1 MMWCL
6 RMTLS
11 IVMLMS
17 FMALAPRAQAQDPNS
32 CATPQDAVYGLLYW
46 LQPERYD
53 PQRAAACLDRSQLK
67 DPATQ
72 GPQLAVN
79 FKKVIDARGLYVKL
93 EAIPSEADYKDSA
106 GKHRYDFLARDLPMI
121 VYAREGDEWRLTAQ
135 SLAEVPALYGATF
148 NEGLERLVTALPP
161 VFTQKV
167 FGVAW
172 WQLLGLVLLLV
183 VAWLFRVLAI
193 GVLRVLIRQ
202 FMKRFSWLEHLYG
215 HVKGPVGGLA
225 LGATLIYVQPELQL
239 PVVMS
244 ATLMSIGRLS
254 AALSLLGL
262 AFVLIDAFVD
272 GMARRAEGTESRMD
286 DQLMP
291 LLRKTLKVVVGVVG
305 MLWILESFDV
315 DVTSLIA
322 TASVASLG
330 VALAAKDTVANVFG
344 SVMVFI
350 DKPFQIGDYV
360 TVGGVSGTVEEV
372 GFRSSRLRT
381 PTGSIITIPN
391 ARMTDSQVENL
402 GERPNRRY
410 DTAVGLTYDTPPD
423 RVQAFCAG
431 VVEIIEAH
439 PLTLKDKNIVR
450 FVSFGASS
458 LDIQVRCWFD
468 TTSLDEE
475 AVAKHQL
482 NMEILRF
489 AEALGVAFAFPSQ
502 SVYLEGTPEHPASTV
517 GSIDE
522 APMEIARSFGSSG
535 SRGMVSRWA

>member
-1 MMWCL
+1 MM
-6 RMTLS
+6 RRLS
-11 IVMLMS
+11 I
-17 FMALAPRAQAQDPNS
+17 ALHLVILTGLTALTPQALAQDPNS

-53 PQRAAACLDRSQLK
+53 PQRAAVCQDRSELT
-67 DPATQ
+67 DPGAQ
-72 GPQLAVN
+72 GPELAVK
-79 FKKVIDARGLYVKL
+79 FKKIIDARGFYVKL
-93 EAIPSEADYKDSA
+93 ESIPSEANYKDAS

-121 VYAREGDEWRLTAQ
+121 VYEKEGDVWRLSAQ
-135 SLAEVPALYGATF
+135 SLAAVPGLYGATF
-148 NEGLERLVTALPP
+148 NEGLERLVATLPP
-161 VFTQKV
+161 VFAEQV
-167 FGVAW
+167 LGIAW
-172 WQLLGLVLLLV
+172 WQFIGLALLLV

-193 GVLRVLIRQ
+193 AALRVVIKQL
-202 FMKRFSWLEHLYG
+202 MKRFSWLKHLYG
-215 HVKGPVGGLA
+215 HLKGPVGGLA

-239 PVVMS
+239 PVVLA

-262 AFVLIDAFVD
+262 AFVLIDAFAD
-272 GMARRAEGTESRMD
+272 GMERRAEGTESRMD
-286 DQLMP
+286 DQLIP

-305 MLWILESFDV
+305 LLWILESFDV

-350 DKPFQIGDYV
+350 DKPFQIGDFV

-431 VVEIIEAH
+431 VVEIIEGH
-439 PLTLKDKNIVR
+439 PLTVKEQNVVR
-450 FVSFGASS
+450 FVSFGGSS

-468 TTSLDEE
+468 TTSFDQEV
-475 AVAKHQL
+475 VAKHQL
-482 NMEILRF
+482 NMEILRL

-517 GSIDE
+517 GSIEE
-522 APMEIARSFGSSG
+522 APMEIARSFGPSG
-535 SRGMVSRWA
+535 GRGMVASWR

>member
-1 MMWCL
+1 MKRYVTHTW
-6 RMTLS
+6 
-11 IVMLMS
+11 IGA
-17 FMALAPRAQAQDPNS
+17 ALLALLAISPAASAQDPNS
-32 CATPQDAVYGLLYW
+32 CASPRDAVYGLLYW
-46 LQPERYD
+46 LQPEQYD
-53 PQRAAACLDRSQLK
+53 PPRAAACQDRSQLT
-67 DPATQ
+67 DPAVE
-72 GPQLAVN
+72 GPELAVKL
-79 FKKVIDARGLYVKL
+79 KKVIDARGFYIKL
-93 EAIPSEADYKDSA
+93 DSIPEATDYKDQG
-106 GKHRYDFLARDLPMI
+106 GKHRFDFLARELPEI
-121 VYAREGDEWRLTAQ
+121 VYEKSGDGWRLTSA
-135 SLAEVPALYGATF
+135 SLAEIPALYGATF
-148 NEGLERLVTALPP
+148 NEGLERLVAQLPP
-161 VFTQKV
+161 VFLQEL
-167 FGVAW
+167 FGIAV
-172 WQLLGLVLLLV
+172 WQLIGLVLLLV
-183 VAWLFRVLAI
+183 VAWIFRILAVAI
-193 GVLRVLIRQ
+193 LRLLIKQ
-202 FMKRFSWLEHLYG
+202 LMKRLPWLEHLYG
-215 HVKGPVGGLA
+215 HLKGPVGALA

-239 PVVMS
+239 PVVLA

-262 AFVLIDAFVD
+262 AFVLIDAFAD
-272 GMARRAEGTESRMD
+272 GLERRAASTESRMD
-286 DQLMP
+286 DQLIP

-305 MLWILESFDV
+305 LLWILESFDV

-381 PTGSIITIPN
+381 PTGSVITIPN

-423 RVQAFCAG
+423 RLQAFCAG

-439 PLTLKDKNIVR
+439 PLTVKEKNVVR
-450 FVSFGASS
+450 FVAFGPSS

-468 TTSLDEE
+468 TTSFDAEV
-475 AVAKHQL
+475 VAKHQL
-482 NMEILRF
+482 NMEILRL

-502 SVYLEGTPEHPASTV
+502 SVYIEGTPEHPASTV
-517 GSIDE
+517 AVPVE
-522 APMEIARSFGSSG
+522 
-535 SRGMVSRWA
+535 

>member
-1 MMWCL
+1 MIWRL
-6 RMTLS
+6 RTVLV
-11 IVMLMS
+11 IVILMS
-17 FMALAPRAQAQDPNS
+17 LGAAAPQAHAQDPDS

-53 PQRAAACLDRSQLK
+53 PQRASACLDRSQLQE
-67 DPATQ
+67 PAVEA
-72 GPQLAVN
+72 PALAVK
-79 FKKVIDARGLYVKL
+79 FKKVIDARGFYVKL
-93 EAIPSEADYKDSA
+93 EAIPSEADYKDAS
-106 GKHRYDFLARDLPMI
+106 GKHRYDFLERDLPSI
-121 VYAREGDEWRLTAQ
+121 VYEKQGDDWLLTAQ
-135 SLAEVPALYGATF
+135 SLVEVPALYGATF
-148 NEGLERLVTALPP
+148 NEGLERLVSSLPP
-161 VFTQKV
+161 VFSQRV
-167 FGVAW
+167 LGIAV
-172 WQLLGLVLLLV
+172 WQMLGLVLLLV
-183 VAWLFRVLAI
+183 VAWIFRVLAI
-193 GVLRVLIRQ
+193 VALRMLIKQ
-202 FMKRFSWLEHLYG
+202 FMKRFPWLEHLYG
-215 HVKGPVGGLA
+215 HLKGPVGGLA

-239 PVVMS
+239 SVVLA

-262 AFVLIDAFVD
+262 VFVLIDAFAD
-272 GMARRAEGTESRMD
+272 GMERHAEGTESRMD
-286 DQLMP
+286 DQLIP
-291 LLRKTLKVVVGVVG
+291 LLRKSLKVVVGVVG

-381 PTGSIITIPN
+381 PTGSVITIPN

-410 DTAVGLTYDTPPD
+410 DTAVGLTYDTPPQ

-439 PLTLKDKNIVR
+439 PLTVKDKNIVR
-450 FVSFGASS
+450 FVAFAASS

-468 TTSLDEE
+468 TTSFDQEV
-475 AVAKHQL
+475 VAKHQL
-482 NMEILRF
+482 NMEILRL
-489 AEALGVAFAFPSQ
+489 ADALGVAFAFPSQ

-517 GSIDE
+517 GVLTE
-522 APMEIARSFGSSG
+522 EPMEIARSFGSSG
-535 SRGMVSRWA
+535 PRRMLSNWS